1 LNLKWLEGV
10 SDRAITQQPD
20 EHHMSVIG
28 PSCQLPSKESPGC
41 ACGAPKKTG
50 NKVAATASVT
60 ALAAVAC
67 TACCL
72 LPFTLPA
79 TLLALAGGSI
89 AMLDH
94 AHGWVTRLAI
104 AAVIAAWLWI
114 AWQHRK
120 TGRPIARRTIA
131 LMVAASLLTAATAS
145 WPLLEPA
152 VFKTMGIVK
161 KRAASQSG

>member
-1 LNLKWLEGV
+1 LRGYPIKRSRNNLT
-10 SDRAITQQPD
+10 SN
-20 EHHMSVIG
+20 HMSVIG
-28 PSCQLPSKESPGC
+28 PSCQLPSKDSPGC
-41 ACGAPKKTG
+41 ACAAPKKTG
-50 NKVAATASVT
+50 NKVAATASIT

-89 AMLDH
+89 AVLDH

-104 AAVIAAWLWI
+104 AAFIAAWLWI
-114 AWQHRK
+114 AWQRRK
-120 TGRPIARRTIA
+120 TAQPIARRTMA
-131 LMVAASLLTAATAS
+131 LMVAASLLTAAAAS
-145 WPLLEPA
+145 WPLLDPL

-161 KRAASQSG
+161 KKAASQSG